1 VYASTPDGD
10 SASPWSRDA
19 AIRRGSSRIGW
30 IERRRHLEAQMTD
43 KIRVGIVGA
52 TVTPGGSGWGAN
64 AHVPALKALP
74 GYELKAVCTAHED
87 TAKASAAAFGAEH
100 AFHRFSDMTARP
112 DVDLIVVCV
121 RVPGHREL
129 VMAGLEAGKPVLCEW
144 PLGKN
149 LAEAEEMAGLAS
161 RRSLKTIVG
170 LQARSAPAIMYAR
183 DLVRDGY
190 IGEVLT
196 AHLTCVV
203 QAQLQRGPGRIW
215 QGVRANGA
223 NVLTITGGHAIDA
236 LCAVLGELSE
246 VSARV
251 STRIPEWRTPE
262 GKAVPVDSPDSINVI
277 GRLASGAEASVN
289 VAAVPS
295 NPGGNR
301 IEIYGR
307 EGTLVLTAEGSF
319 NTGGS
324 QLEAG
329 KGKEAMAP
337 MPVPSKYRL
346 APEGTPGGQP
356 YNVAQAYARAA
367 DALRGRGAF
376 DVDFN
381 LAVQRHKLIEAIERS
396 AATGRSVKVQ

>member
-1 VYASTPDGD
+1 
-10 SASPWSRDA
+10 
-19 AIRRGSSRIGW
+19 
-30 IERRRHLEAQMTD
+30 MTD

-74 GYELKAVCTAHED
+74 QYELTAVCTAHED
-87 TAKASAAAFGAEH
+87 TAKASAAAFGVER
-100 AFHRFSDMTARP
+100 AFHRFTDMAAHP
-112 DVDLIVVCV
+112 EVDLVAVCV
-121 RVPGHREL
+121 RVPGHRDL
-129 VMAGLEAGKPVLCEW
+129 VMAGLQAGKSVLCEW
-144 PLGKN
+144 PLGRT

-161 RRSLKTIVG
+161 QRSIKTIVG
-170 LQARSAPAIMYAR
+170 LQARSAPAILYAR
-183 DLVRDGY
+183 DLIQGGH
-190 IGEVLT
+190 IGDVLT
-196 AHLTCVV
+196 ANLTCVV

-236 LCAVLGELSE
+236 LCAVLGEFAE

-251 STRIPEWRTPE
+251 STRIPEWRTLE
-262 GKAVPVDSPDSINVI
+262 GTPVPVDSPDSINVV
-277 GRLASGAEASVN
+277 GRLVSGAEVSVN

-307 EGTLVLTAEGSF
+307 EGALVIRADGSF
-319 NTGGS
+319 NTGPS
-324 QLEAG
+324 QVHGG
-329 KGKEAMAP
+329 KGKEPMAS
-337 MPVPSKYRL
+337 MPVPSKYRV
-346 APEGTPGGQP
+346 APEGTPSGPP

-367 DALRGRGAF
+367 DALRGRGSF

-381 LAVQRHKLIEAIERS
+381 LAVRRHTLIDAIERAS
-396 AATGRSVKVQ
+396 ATGRSVRVDPV